1 MLNNI
6 YTRIRQIYLTYRLF
20 NNWSNL
26 IASSIFYDSVVSL
39 IENKFMIY
47 QLFKYDEGKSK
58 NGIVRSRCPFS
69 SSSNGHIDLK
79 FGILLYTVL
88 VSMPM
93 QTQSVKKR
101 LY

>member
-1 MLNNI
+1 M
-6 YTRIRQIYLTYRLF
+6 
-20 NNWSNL
+20 
-26 IASSIFYDSVVSL
+26 IASSIFYDDSVDSF

-58 NGIVRSRCPFS
+58 NGIVIRSRCTFS

-93 QTQSVKKR
+93 QAMQ
-101 LY
+101 